1 MKIGLFSDPH
11 CCSANDVGLNRRPAL
26 SYGKIK
32 AAMEKFKKEVEI
44 IINALNIDN
53 YFDIPDYI
61 LADYLANQLEVLDVL
76 KTKKDKFFGKKI
88 TISGIEEVKGD

>member
-32 AAMEKFKKEVEI
+32 AAMEEFKKAQVDLCICLGDLTDHAQGDTKER
-44 IINALNIDN
+44 L
-53 YFDIPDYI
+53 FI
-61 LADYLANQLEVLDVL
+61 LWFSQ
-76 KTKKDKFFGKKI
+76 
-88 TISGIEEVKGD
+88 KGG

>member
-32 AAMEKFKKEVEI
+32 AAMEEFKNTLEEFK
-44 IINALNIDN
+44 AL
-53 YFDIPDYI
+53 
-61 LADYLANQLEVLDVL
+61 L
-76 KTKKDKFFGKKI
+76 
-88 TISGIEEVKGD
+88 